1 MDNNTDNNKN
11 NIDNNTDINNK
22 NTEINNVGNKNEIES
37 SITNNTNTSNTI
49 DNNSSGYVSLE
60 KEYIAANKLKENIES
75 LSHEFN
81 IQRNGYTTPNP
92 MSKRQRK
99 KKLKEEKWEATAEER
114 RLKRIKKRKEIKAR
128 RKMEKKMGVC
138 QKPPRRRECEQTP
151 SPMRVVIDES
161 FDNLMMEKEIKSMV
175 SQITH
180 CYSYNRQC
188 LHPVKLYCT
197 SFGNKTKAE
206 FEDKVSEYERWRKNE
221 IIFEAKPYEDFFAN
235 EKENLVYLTADSP
248 NILDTFDESKI
259 YIIGGIVD
267 KNRYKNLTLEKANK
281 QNIATA
287 RLPIDE
293 NIKMSSRKVL
303 TVNHMF
309 KIIVNFLE
317 TKNWEKSLMDVLP
330 PRKFNQDKN
339 STSENHDHSN
349 LENKITEKSNDDHDH
364 SNLENKIN

>member
-1 MDNNTDNNKN
+1 
-11 NIDNNTDINNK
+11 
-22 NTEINNVGNKNEIES
+22 
-37 SITNNTNTSNTI
+37 
-49 DNNSSGYVSLE
+49 
-60 KEYIAANKLKENIES
+60 
-75 LSHEFN
+75 
-81 IQRNGYTTPNP
+81 
-92 MSKRQRK
+92 
-99 KKLKEEKWEATAEER
+99 
-114 RLKRIKKRKEIKAR
+114 
-128 RKMEKKMGVC
+128 
-138 QKPPRRRECEQTP
+138 
-151 SPMRVVIDES
+151 
-161 FDNLMMEKEIKSMV
+161 
-175 SQITH
+175 
-180 CYSYNRQC
+180 
-188 LHPVKLYCT
+188 LYCT